1 MSESNYSSEWR
12 MTISGLGAY
21 HWLPSLWV
29 AGGEGGAVTDVDSKT
44 LEHNQQDASCSTAGL
59 SYRAA
64 QAFILRNPAVLQSRA
79 KELHWSYLNHSRNLC
94 IRRYHCV
101 FPPCELRA
109 SLPVGALG
117 HEKWVLFFFF
127 PPLPVKN
134 LQTRCKNC
142 SGITSYSPAGTP
154 ISWVP

>member
-79 KELHWSYLNHSRNLC
+79 KELHWSYLNHSGNLC

-101 FPPCELRA
+101 FPPCEMRA

>member
-1 MSESNYSSEWR
+1 MKNDYKWIR
-12 MTISGLGAY
+12 CL
-21 HWLPSLWV
+21 SLAPQLVGCRGW
-29 AGGEGGAVTDVDSKT
+29 GGAVTDVDSKT

-101 FPPCELRA
+101 FPPCEMRA